1 MKDIYIQRDPSITK
15 VDILGTTWKIIFEDT
30 TNIQFYEFHNGWCD
44 NSTKECH
51 IGLRPPLEYGQK
63 DQREFVN
70 MIARHEIVHAFL
82 YESGIVSSQLIRT
95 KEWAVNETM
104 IDWMAIQ
111 TPKIFKVFEEVE
123 IL

>member
-1 MKDIYIQRDPSITK
+1 MEKIIK
-15 VDILGTTWKIIFEDT
+15 EVNILGSTWKIIFEST
-30 TNIQFYEFHNGWCD
+30 KNIQFYEHHNGWCD

-51 IGLRPPLEYGQK
+51 IGVRPELEYGQK
-63 DQREFVN
+63 DQCEFRK
-70 MIARHEIVHAFL
+70 MIARHEIIHAFL
-82 YESGIVSSQLIRT
+82 YESGIVSSEIIRT

-111 TPKIFKVFEEVE
+111 TPKIFKVFEEAD